1 MEGLQKRI
9 KLSDQ
14 EEGIHREEEEEGEGE
29 HSLVVIGV
37 SEETELQI
45 QRILDR
51 INSFTQQVSE
61 ILEAGKALFKDLS
74 AQFEERLISIHKDQL
89 EKWEEEMK
97 EVRADDSAN
106 EEARS
111 LLHNAQFHLFQNV
124 REDP

>member
-1 MEGLQKRI
+1 MELMIFK
-9 KLSDQ
+9 
-14 EEGIHREEEEEGEGE
+14 
-29 HSLVVIGV
+29 
-37 SEETELQI
+37 
-45 QRILDR
+45 
-51 INSFTQQVSE
+51 INN
-61 ILEAGKALFKDLS
+61 
-74 AQFEERLISIHKDQL
+74 RIHKDQL

>member
-1 MEGLQKRI
+1 MAAN
-9 KLSDQ
+9 
-14 EEGIHREEEEEGEGE
+14 
-29 HSLVVIGV
+29 GV
-37 SEETELQI
+37 NQLMI
-45 QRILDR
+45 FK
-51 INSFTQQVSE
+51 INN
-61 ILEAGKALFKDLS
+61 
-74 AQFEERLISIHKDQL
+74 RIHKDQL